1 MHPPEAIPLRNI
13 KAKAII
19 KVLPIL
25 FLLLWIFQNNSVKSE
40 IQCYVSFTSESYASI
55 KLNIKQFQSNA
66 YHPESQGAVERF
78 HQTLTNIRNTFCLD
92 SQQDRDDGVHM
103 LLFAAMEAFHESLRC
118 SPFELVFGH
127 SVEGLI

>member
-1 MHPPEAIPLRNI
+1 
-13 KAKAII
+13 
-19 KVLPIL
+19 
-25 FLLLWIFQNNSVKSE
+25 
-40 IQCYVSFTSESYASI
+40 
-55 KLNIKQFQSNA
+55 
-66 YHPESQGAVERF
+66 VERF
-78 HQTLTNIRNTFCLD
+78 HQTLTNIRNIFCLD